1 MGKMSKTGGKNDR
14 KGGKGAKNAIPE
26 RANSGKTSRF
36 TMSERNL
43 GLMQEI
49 IRKDPESYKEEFMEQ
64 FNYFVQT
71 MKLLHLQPE
80 QSRTEM
86 QSLQESVLF
95 LSGLA
100 KHYPKEAKQF
110 SDSLFELLRE
120 QGSGLDADVR
130 MSFCKALVLLRNQDM
145 LDQIVLL
152 ETFFE
157 LVKVEDKVLRKFL
170 LASISAHLKRVY
182 HKKKDV
188 KMLGKIQNL
197 CFSKMKDSRSIVAR
211 CAQLVCIDAF
221 RRKFWRDER
230 TANVIAEACFHK
242 VPKIQVTS
250 MKFFLGSENDNGE
263 QEGDD
268 SDIDSEA
275 EDNTKTLKEVM
286 TSFRNVKKTRKRAK
300 NVERAKKM
308 ISKKKKQKKEG
319 RSKECNLMAIQSLYD
334 PQEFADKLFGAL
346 ESKKMDKFEMRL
358 FKIALCAR
366 IIGIHR
372 LHTLSFYSYLH
383 RFLQPK
389 QRDVTKILLY
399 AAQACHEMVPP
410 DTIEQL
416 IRVIANNFVTDR
428 NSPEA
433 MTVGI
438 NAIREILSNCPFA
451 ATEELLRDLSE
462 YKTYKNKNVSM
473 AARSLITLFRAVN
486 PKLLARRDRGKPQ
499 EKDDEE
505 KEYNG
510 FARPKVHDF
519 ISGAEILDEDDDGG
533 EQGHLSDNEEEESDL
548 DVSDIDTDEVDT
560 EEEEEDDDEGAPV
573 AKKRKV
579 EQKPAANDD
588 EEDDDESDVDDEEE
602 DVDDE
607 ELEDVDDEEEED
619 VEVDDE
625 EDEEAE
631 DEEEEEDVTVNSESA
646 TDVVVVTPEVDQ
658 KKKATKNSMD
668 RILTQEDFKNIRAY
682 QLKKQLIGEKRLKKQ
697 MGKGRSNA
705 DEQIV
710 EDMAEKLEM
719 KRSTDGLARLSDIEH
734 FYKKK
739 RQTKEERM
747 ADITAG
753 RADEDYK
760 FGRPK
765 KNGPHVGRTNEQNSK
780 KKVFAMVKNKVR
792 GRNRQRSFRDQ
803 QKSLRNYLM
812 RQSGRKPQ

>member
-1 MGKMSKTGGKNDR
+1 MGKSMKPAAGKADNNHNKKGK
-14 KGGKGAKNAIPE
+14 KGGGKNAIPE
-26 RANSGKTSRF
+26 GANSGKASRF

-49 IRKDPESYKEEFMEQ
+49 IRKDPESYKEEFLEQ

-80 QSRTEM
+80 QSRQEM
-86 QSLQESVLF
+86 QSLMDSVLF

-120 QGSGLDADVR
+120 QGAGLDADVR

-145 LDQIVLL
+145 LDPIVLL

-157 LVKVEDKVLRKFL
+157 LVKVEDKALRKFV

-211 CAQLVCIDAF
+211 AAQLVCIDAF
-221 RRKFWRDER
+221 RRKFWRDAR

-263 QEGDD
+263 EEDDD
-268 SDIDSEA
+268 SAIDSDA
-275 EDNTKTLKEVM
+275 EDNTKTLKEVI

-308 ISKKKKQKKEG
+308 ISKKKKAKKEG

-334 PQEFADKLFGAL
+334 PQEFTDKLFGQL
-346 ESKKMDKFEMRL
+346 ESKKVDKFEVRL

-399 AAQACHEMVPP
+399 AAQACHEMIPP
-410 DTIEQL
+410 DTVEQL

-486 PKLLARRDRGKPQ
+486 PKLLARKDRGRPQ
-499 EKDDEE
+499 EKDEEE

-519 ISGAEILDEDDDGG
+519 VSGAEILDEDADGQ
-533 EQGHLSDNEEEESDL
+533 EQGHLEEDGEESDI
-548 DVSDIDTDEVDT
+548 DVSDVDTDEVDT
-560 EEEEEDDDEGAPV
+560 DDEEEDGAPAAKKRRVEEEAASDSEEEEEEDVEDE
-573 AKKRKV
+573 
-579 EQKPAANDD
+579 
-588 EEDDDESDVDDEEE
+588 
-602 DVDDE
+602 
-607 ELEDVDDEEEED
+607 EDVDDEEEED
-619 VEVDDE
+619 VDDEEDVEIEDEEGEEVDDE
-625 EDEEAE
+625 E
-631 DEEEEEDVTVNSESA
+631 EEEEAVTAPGDAPENAPEED
-646 TDVVVVTPEVDQ
+646 P

-705 DEQIV
+705 DERIV
-710 EDMAEKLEM
+710 EEMTEKLEL
-719 KRSTDGLARLSDIEH
+719 KRSSDGLARLSDIEH

-747 ADITAG
+747 ADIKEG

>member
-1 MGKMSKTGGKNDR
+1 MGKVSKSP
-14 KGGKGAKNAIPE
+14 GKGEKRIGKVGKKNGKSNAPTE
-26 RANSGKTSRF
+26 GSNSGKASRF

-49 IRKDPESYKEEFMEQ
+49 IRKDPESYKEEFLEQ

-80 QSRTEM
+80 QSRQEM
-86 QSLQESVLF
+86 QSLVDSVLF

-100 KHYPKEAKQF
+100 KHYPKESKQF

-120 QGSGLDADVR
+120 QGAGLDPEVR
-130 MSFCKALVLLRNQDM
+130 MAFCKALVLLRNQDM
-145 LDQIVLL
+145 IDPIILM

-170 LASISAHLKRVY
+170 LSSISAHLKRVY

-211 CAQLVCIDAF
+211 AAQLVCIDAF
-221 RRKFWRDER
+221 RRKFWRDAR
-230 TANVIAEACFHK
+230 TANVIAQACFHK
-242 VPKIQVTS
+242 VAKIQVTS
-250 MKFFLGSENDNGE
+250 MKFFLGSENENGDAE
-263 QEGDD
+263 D
-268 SDIDSEA
+268 SDEMDSDA

-286 TSFRNVKKTRKRAK
+286 TSFRNVKKTRKREK

-308 ISKKKKQKKEG
+308 ISKKKKAKKEG

-334 PQEFADKLFGAL
+334 PQEFVDRLFGAV
-346 ESKKMDKFEMRL
+346 EAKKMDNFEVRL

-410 DTIEQL
+410 DTVEQL

-486 PKLLARRDRGKPQ
+486 PKLLARKDRGKPQ
-499 EKDDEE
+499 EKDDEDE
-505 KEYNG
+505 EYNG

-519 ISGAEILDEDDDGG
+519 ISGAEILDEDAADG
-533 EQGHLSDNEEEESDL
+533 EQGHLEEDGTDSEL
-548 DVSDIDTDEVDT
+548 DVSDVDTDDVDT
-560 EEEEEDDDEGAPV
+560 DDDADEPV
-573 AKKRKV
+573 AKKKRV
-579 EQKPAANDD
+579 EQKSVENDAESDADD
-588 EEDDDESDVDDEEE
+588 EEIEDEEE
-602 DVDDE
+602 M
-607 ELEDVDDEEEED
+607 DDEEEEI
-619 VEVDDE
+619 EIS
-625 EDEEAE
+625 
-631 DEEEEEDVTVNSESA
+631 DEEEEEIDDEAEEEAVVEEEASEA
-646 TDVVVVTPEVDQ
+646 VEKDP
-658 KKKATKNSMD
+658 KLKASKNSMD
-668 RILTQEDFKNIRAY
+668 RIMTQEDFKNIKAY

-697 MGKGRSNA
+697 MGKGRSQA
-705 DEQIV
+705 DERIV
-710 EDMAEKLEM
+710 DEMAEKLEL
-719 KRSTDGLARLSDIEH
+719 KRSSDGLARLSDIEH

-739 RQTKEERM
+739 RQSKEERM
-747 ADITAG
+747 ADVMAG

-765 KNGPHVGRTNEQNSK
+765 KNGAHVGRTNDQNSK
-780 KKVFAMVKNKVR
+780 KKVFAMVKNKIR

-803 QKSLRNYLM
+803 QKSLRHYLM

>member
-1 MGKMSKTGGKNDR
+1 MGKSSKIEKKSKKDGKN
-14 KGGKGAKNAIPE
+14 GGPKAPE
-26 RANSGKTSRF
+26 GANSGKASRF

-49 IRKDPESYKEEFMEQ
+49 IRKDPESYKEEFLEQ

-80 QSRTEM
+80 QNRQET
-86 QSLQESVLF
+86 QSLQDSVLF

-110 SDSLFELLRE
+110 ADSLFELLRV
-120 QGSGLDADVR
+120 QGAGLDADVR

-145 LDQIVLL
+145 LDPIVLL

-188 KMLGKIQNL
+188 KMLGRIQNL
-197 CFSKMKDSRSIVAR
+197 CFSKIKDSRSIVAR
-211 CAQLVCIDAF
+211 AAQLVCIDAF
-221 RRKFWRDER
+221 RRKFWRDAR
-230 TANVIAEACFHK
+230 TANVIADACFHK

-250 MKFFLGSENDNGE
+250 LKFFLGSENDNGE
-263 QEGDD
+263 EDDDDD
-268 SDIDSEA
+268 SAIDSDA
-275 EDNTKTLKEVM
+275 EDNKKTLKEVM
-286 TSFRNVKKTRKRAK
+286 TSFRNVKKTRKREK

-334 PQEFADKLFGAL
+334 PQEFTDKLFGAL
-346 ESKKMDKFEMRL
+346 ESKKMDKFEVKVL
-358 FKIALCAR
+358 KIALCAR

-389 QRDVTKILLY
+389 QRDVTRILLY

-486 PKLLARRDRGKPQ
+486 PKLLARKDRGKPQ
-499 EKDDEE
+499 EKDEDE

-519 ISGAEILDEDDDGG
+519 VSGAEILDDDGDEEG
-533 EQGHLSDNEEEESDL
+533 QGHLDDN
-548 DVSDIDTDEVDT
+548 
-560 EEEEEDDDEGAPV
+560 
-573 AKKRKV
+573 
-579 EQKPAANDD
+579 
-588 EEDDDESDVDDEEE
+588 DDDESDVDVSDVDTDDVDTDDEEE
-602 DVDDE
+602 DVDDDEGAPSAKKRRVEQLQNPEDDE
-607 ELEDVDDEEEED
+607 EEEVDDEEEEEEEDEEEEEEDVDDEEEEEED
-619 VEVDDE
+619 VDDE
-625 EDEEAE
+625 EDVE
-631 DEEEEEDVTVNSESA
+631 DEEEDSEDVKSSAAPESVEED
-646 TDVVVVTPEVDQ
+646 P

-705 DEQIV
+705 DERIV
-710 EDMAEKLEM
+710 EEMTEKLEM

-747 ADITAG
+747 ADIAAG

-765 KNGPHVGRTNEQNSK
+765 KNGAHVGRTNEQNSK

-812 RQSGRKPQ
+812 RQSGRKPGNV

>member
-1 MGKMSKTGGKNDR
+1 M
-14 KGGKGAKNAIPE
+14 A
-26 RANSGKTSRF
+26 
-36 TMSERNL
+36 
-43 GLMQEI
+43 
-49 IRKDPESYKEEFMEQ
+49 
-64 FNYFVQT
+64 
-71 MKLLHLQPE
+71 
-80 QSRTEM
+80 
-86 QSLQESVLF
+86 
-95 LSGLA
+95 
-100 KHYPKEAKQF
+100 
-110 SDSLFELLRE
+110 
-120 QGSGLDADVR
+120 
-130 MSFCKALVLLRNQDM
+130 FCKALVLLRNQDM
-145 LDQIVLL
+145 IDPIILM

-170 LASISAHLKRVY
+170 LSSISAHLKRVY

-211 CAQLVCIDAF
+211 AAQLVCIDAF
-221 RRKFWRDER
+221 RRKFWRDAR
-230 TANVIAEACFHK
+230 TANVIAQACFHK
-242 VPKIQVTS
+242 VAKIQVTS
-250 MKFFLGSENDNGE
+250 MKFFLGSENENGDAE
-263 QEGDD
+263 D
-268 SDIDSEA
+268 SDEMDSDA

-286 TSFRNVKKTRKRAK
+286 TSFRNVKKTRKREK

-308 ISKKKKQKKEG
+308 ISKKKKAKKEG

-334 PQEFADKLFGAL
+334 PQEFVDRLFGAV
-346 ESKKMDKFEMRL
+346 EAKKMDNFEVRL

-383 RFLQPK
+383 RKIDKFLAKSIFTSKYSLQNFSTYLEKFLQPK

-410 DTIEQL
+410 DTVEQL

-486 PKLLARRDRGKPQ
+486 PKLLARKDRGKPQ
-499 EKDDEE
+499 EKGTKWHVSSRIFNDEDE
-505 KEYNG
+505 EYNG

-519 ISGAEILDEDDDGG
+519 ISGAEILDEDAADG
-533 EQGHLSDNEEEESDL
+533 EQGHLEEDGTDSEL
-548 DVSDIDTDEVDT
+548 DVSDVDTDDVDT
-560 EEEEEDDDEGAPV
+560 DDDADEPV
-573 AKKRKV
+573 AKKKRV
-579 EQKPAANDD
+579 EQKSVENDAESDADD
-588 EEDDDESDVDDEEE
+588 EEIEDEEE
-602 DVDDE
+602 M
-607 ELEDVDDEEEED
+607 DDEEEEI
-619 VEVDDE
+619 EIS
-625 EDEEAE
+625 
-631 DEEEEEDVTVNSESA
+631 DEEEEEIDDEAEEEAVVEEEASEA
-646 TDVVVVTPEVDQ
+646 VEKDP
-658 KKKATKNSMD
+658 KLKASKNSMD
-668 RILTQEDFKNIRAY
+668 RIMTQEDFKNIKAY

-697 MGKGRSNA
+697 MGKGRSQA
-705 DEQIV
+705 DERIV
-710 EDMAEKLEM
+710 DEMAEKLEL
-719 KRSTDGLARLSDIEH
+719 KRSSDGLARLSDIEH

-739 RQTKEERM
+739 RQSKEERM
-747 ADITAG
+747 ADVMAG

-765 KNGPHVGRTNEQNSK
+765 KNVQILEKPPNFKENFTKTREFMQFLLKILEKLRNFQRNTENFDEIQHFWSKIPHFSTEIFKFLAEKVHFLREKSNFLAKILGAHVGRTNDQNSK
-780 KKVFAMVKNKVR
+780 KKVFAMVKNKIR

-803 QKSLRNYLM
+803 QKSLRHYLM

>member
-1 MGKMSKTGGKNDR
+1 
-14 KGGKGAKNAIPE
+14 
-26 RANSGKTSRF
+26 
-36 TMSERNL
+36 
-43 GLMQEI
+43 
-49 IRKDPESYKEEFMEQ
+49 
-64 FNYFVQT
+64 
-71 MKLLHLQPE
+71 
-80 QSRTEM
+80 
-86 QSLQESVLF
+86 
-95 LSGLA
+95 
-100 KHYPKEAKQF
+100 
-110 SDSLFELLRE
+110 
-120 QGSGLDADVR
+120 
-130 MSFCKALVLLRNQDM
+130 
-145 LDQIVLL
+145 
-152 ETFFE
+152 
-157 LVKVEDKVLRKFL
+157 
-170 LASISAHLKRVY
+170 
-182 HKKKDV
+182 
-188 KMLGKIQNL
+188 
-197 CFSKMKDSRSIVAR
+197 
-211 CAQLVCIDAF
+211 
-221 RRKFWRDER
+221 
-230 TANVIAEACFHK
+230 
-242 VPKIQVTS
+242 
-250 MKFFLGSENDNGE
+250 
-263 QEGDD
+263 
-268 SDIDSEA
+268 
-275 EDNTKTLKEVM
+275 
-286 TSFRNVKKTRKRAK
+286 
-300 NVERAKKM
+300 M
-308 ISKKKKQKKEG
+308 I
-319 RSKECNLMAIQSLYD
+319 
-334 PQEFADKLFGAL
+334 
-346 ESKKMDKFEMRL
+346 
-358 FKIALCAR
+358 
-366 IIGIHR
+366 
-372 LHTLSFYSYLH
+372 
-383 RFLQPK
+383 
-389 QRDVTKILLY
+389 
-399 AAQACHEMVPP
+399 PP
-410 DTIEQL
+410 DTVEQL

-607 ELEDVDDEEEED
+607 ELEDVDDEEEDVEVDDEELEDVDDEEED

-631 DEEEEEDVTVNSESA
+631 DEEEEEDVNSESA
-646 TDVVVVTPEVDQ
+646 TDVVVVTPEVEDP

>member
-1 MGKMSKTGGKNDR
+1 MGKSPKTAPKMASVGTG
-14 KGGKGAKNAIPE
+14 
-26 RANSGKTSRF
+26 ANSGRVSRF

-49 IRKDPESYKEEFMEQ
+49 IRKDPESYKEEFLEQ
-64 FNYFVQT
+64 FNHFVQT

-80 QSRTEM
+80 QTRQEM
-86 QSLQESVLF
+86 QSLMDSVLF

-110 SDSLFELLRE
+110 SDSLFQLLRE
-120 QGSGLDADVR
+120 QGAGLDAEMR

-145 LDQIVLL
+145 IDPIELMEI
-152 ETFFE
+152 FFE
-157 LVKVEDKVLRKFL
+157 LVKVEDKGLRKFL
-170 LASISAHLKRVY
+170 LSSISAHLKRIY
-182 HKKKDV
+182 HKKKDQ
-188 KMLGKIQNL
+188 KMLGRIQNL
-197 CFSKMKDSRSIVAR
+197 CFSKLKDSRSIVAR
-211 CAQLVCIDAF
+211 AAQLVCIDAF
-221 RRKFWRDER
+221 RRKFWRDAR
-230 TANVIAEACFHK
+230 TANVIADACFHK
-242 VPKIQVTS
+242 LPKIQVTS

-263 QEGDD
+263 SEDEDAVD
-268 SDIDSEA
+268 SDA
-275 EDNTKTLKEVM
+275 EENTKTLKEVI

-308 ISKKKKQKKEG
+308 ISKKNKQKKEG

-334 PQEFADKLFGAL
+334 PQEFADKLFGML
-346 ESKKMDKFEMRL
+346 ESKKVDKFEVRL
-358 FKIALCAR
+358 FRIALCAR

-399 AAQACHEMVPP
+399 AAQSCHEMVPP
-410 DTIEQL
+410 DTVEQL

-486 PKLLARRDRGKPQ
+486 PKLLARKDRGKPQ
-499 EKDDEE
+499 EKDDDE
-505 KEYNG
+505 KEYSG
-510 FARPKVHDF
+510 FARPTVHDF
-519 ISGAEILDEDDDGG
+519 ISGAEILDEDAEDQ
-533 EQGHLSDNEEEESDL
+533 EQGHVENDDDDSDI
-548 DVSDIDTDEVDT
+548 DVSDVDTDDVDT
-560 EEEEEDDDEGAPV
+560 DDEEEDGPV
-573 AKKRKV
+573 AKKRKM
-579 EQKPAANDD
+579 ESA
-588 EEDDDESDVDDEEE
+588 EEDEVEDEEE

-607 ELEDVDDEEEED
+607 EEGVDDEEEE
-619 VEVDDE
+619 EEEGVD
-625 EDEEAE
+625 
-631 DEEEEEDVTVNSESA
+631 DEEEEEEEIEETAE
-646 TDVVVVTPEVDQ
+646 TPAPEAEEDP

-668 RILTQEDFKNIRAY
+668 RILTQDDFKSIRAY
-682 QLKKQLIGEKRLKKQ
+682 QMKKQLIGEKRLKKQ

-705 DEQIV
+705 DERIV
-710 EDMAEKLEM
+710 EEMTEKLEM

-739 RQTKEERM
+739 RQSKEERM
-747 ADITAG
+747 ADVAAG
-753 RADEDYK
+753 REGEDYK

-765 KNGPHVGRTNEQNSK
+765 KNGPHVGRTNESNSK

-792 GRNRQRSFRDQ
+792 GKNRQRSFRDQ
-803 QKSLRNYLM
+803 QKSLRNYLL
-812 RQSGRKPQ
+812 RQAGRKPGNG

>member
-1 MGKMSKTGGKNDR
+1 MGKMSKTGGKS
-14 KGGKGAKNAIPE
+14 GKGAKNAVPE

-383 RFLQPK
+383 R
-389 QRDVTKILLY
+389 
-399 AAQACHEMVPP
+399 
-410 DTIEQL
+410 
-416 IRVIANNFVTDR
+416 
-428 NSPEA
+428 
-433 MTVGI
+433 
-438 NAIREILSNCPFA
+438 
-451 ATEELLRDLSE
+451 
-462 YKTYKNKNVSM
+462 
-473 AARSLITLFRAVN
+473 
-486 PKLLARRDRGKPQ
+486 
-499 EKDDEE
+499 
-505 KEYNG
+505 
-510 FARPKVHDF
+510 
-519 ISGAEILDEDDDGG
+519 
-533 EQGHLSDNEEEESDL
+533 
-548 DVSDIDTDEVDT
+548 
-560 EEEEEDDDEGAPV
+560 
-573 AKKRKV
+573 
-579 EQKPAANDD
+579 
-588 EEDDDESDVDDEEE
+588 
-602 DVDDE
+602 
-607 ELEDVDDEEEED
+607 
-619 VEVDDE
+619 
-625 EDEEAE
+625 
-631 DEEEEEDVTVNSESA
+631 
-646 TDVVVVTPEVDQ
+646 
-658 KKKATKNSMD
+658 
-668 RILTQEDFKNIRAY
+668 
-682 QLKKQLIGEKRLKKQ
+682 
-697 MGKGRSNA
+697 
-705 DEQIV
+705 
-710 EDMAEKLEM
+710 
-719 KRSTDGLARLSDIEH
+719 
-734 FYKKK
+734 
-739 RQTKEERM
+739 
-747 ADITAG
+747 
-753 RADEDYK
+753 
-760 FGRPK
+760 
-765 KNGPHVGRTNEQNSK
+765 
-780 KKVFAMVKNKVR
+780 
-792 GRNRQRSFRDQ
+792 
-803 QKSLRNYLM
+803 
-812 RQSGRKPQ
+812 